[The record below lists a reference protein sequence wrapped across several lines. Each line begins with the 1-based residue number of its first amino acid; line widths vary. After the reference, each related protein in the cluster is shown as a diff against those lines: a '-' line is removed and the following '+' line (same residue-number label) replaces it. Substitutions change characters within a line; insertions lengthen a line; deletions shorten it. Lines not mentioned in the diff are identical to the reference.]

1 MTLTN
6 RDASTITL
14 KKKQKAL
21 FAWKSGNDALLVVG
35 RSVLSEQATRAT
47 LDVVTQRKQGGCKC
61 ALDASDNPYEFNGL
75 TRC

>member
-21 FAWKSGNDALLVVG
+21 FAWKSGNDPLVNVG
-35 RSVLSEQATRAT
+35 ASRLREQANTAT
-47 LDVVTQRKQGGCKC
+47 LDVVTDRKQGGCKC
-61 ALDASDNPYEFNGL
+61 SDDASSNPYANL
-75 TRC
+75 R